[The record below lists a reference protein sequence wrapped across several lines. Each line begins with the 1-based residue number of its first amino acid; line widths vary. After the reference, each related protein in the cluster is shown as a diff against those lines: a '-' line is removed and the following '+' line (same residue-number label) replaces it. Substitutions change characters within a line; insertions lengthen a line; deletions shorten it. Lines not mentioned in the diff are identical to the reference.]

1 MNFIIAGIHT
11 GIGKTVCSAVICQ
24 AKGWDYWKPVQAG
37 DLENSDSIFIQKNV
51 SNPSCTIHPET
62 YRLNTAASP
71 HYAAAIDGIEIKP
84 EQIILPQTNNG
95 LIIETAGG
103 LMSPLA
109 KTYLNIDMIEQINL
123 PVILVANHYLG
134 SINHTLLSAELLKQR
149 RIGVKG
155 LVFCGTIVPST
166 QDFILEYTRLP
177 LLFSI
182 PQMNNVNALPIATF
196 ATSISLN
203 F

>member
-11 GIGKTVCSAVICQ
+11 GIGKTICSAVICQ
-24 AKGWDYWKPVQAG
+24 ATGWDYWKPVQAG
-37 DLENSDSIFIQKNV
+37 DLENSDSIFIKKNV

-71 HYAAAIDGIEIKP
+71 HYAAAIDGTEIKP

-109 KTYLNIDMIEQINL
+109 KTYLNIDMIEQLNL
-123 PVILVANHYLG
+123 PVILVSNHYLG

-149 RIGVKG
+149 RIRVKG

-182 PQMNNVNALPIATF
+182 PQMNNVDASSIATF
-196 ATSISLN
+196 ASSISIN